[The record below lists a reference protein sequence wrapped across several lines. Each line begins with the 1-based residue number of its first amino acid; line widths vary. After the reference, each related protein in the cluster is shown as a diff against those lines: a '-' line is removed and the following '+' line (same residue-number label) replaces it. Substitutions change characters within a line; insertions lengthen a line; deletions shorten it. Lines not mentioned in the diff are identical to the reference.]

1 VLDAMTGRLNRARTT
16 ARRATLTP
24 LLVRCAVFLCGLLAL
39 VVAYPSDLVAGRLI
53 AVLVIAAA
61 VPAFAPRGRAAT
73 IVAVLAVGGWVL
85 DTTWYDQPVVL
96 WRVLTLATTLYLG
109 HTLTALAAVL
119 PSDAIVHLDVVTR
132 WLARGFA
139 VVLTS
144 AVLTVV
150 VLSLTAQVAGGTFLI
165 ATLIGLAAAVAATG
179 LLSWLFR
186 RPLR

>member
-1 VLDAMTGRLNRARTT
+1 VLGALTEPLNRARTT

-24 LLVRCAVFLCGLLAL
+24 LLVRFAVFLCGLVAL
-39 VVAYPSDLVAGRLI
+39 VVAYPSELIAGRLL
-53 AVLVIAAA
+53 AVLVIVAA
-61 VPAFAPRGRAAT
+61 VPAFAPGGRAAT
-73 IVAVLAVGGWVL
+73 IVAVLVVGGWIL
-85 DTTWYDQPVVL
+85 DTTWYEEPVVL
-96 WRVLTLATTLYLG
+96 WRVLTLATTMYLG

-119 PSDAIVHLDVVTR
+119 PSDATVHLDVVTR

-150 VLSLTAQVAGGTFLI
+150 VLSLTAQVAGGTFI
-165 ATLIGLAAAVAATG
+165 VATLVGLAAAVAATA

-186 RPLR
+186 RP